1 MLSSAAPGTISCG
14 AALSPHKTRQMRQD
28 VLGIITEAIDRWLD
42 RRAERRIASQLRRRW
57 EMQNGNTIEAL
68 RKLLVYVEEMQETIQ
83 LAMTGD
89 TKALTE
95 VIREYGGNYTT
106 LQALC
111 GEVGRGA
118 QDDADELMSMLEAIE
133 AEEEAKRVMLSERK

>member
-1 MLSSAAPGTISCG
+1 
-14 AALSPHKTRQMRQD
+14 
-28 VLGIITEAIDRWLD
+28 
-42 RRAERRIASQLRRRW
+42 
-57 EMQNGNTIEAL
+57 MQNGNTIEAL